1 MKIRRFE
8 KEDLSRLEMQEVQKH
23 EALGLEYPKDKSFT
37 IEDDGVVLGVFGVTE
52 IYKGRAVV
60 FSFISQ
66 KAGKG
71 MLGMIK
77 TLRKMIDDG
86 MEKTGVER
94 LEMSVLEGFEHGDRF
109 AIMLGFEFEGVMRKY
124 YKGKNYKLYARVK

>member
-1 MKIRRFE
+1 MKIRKFE
-8 KEDLSRLEMQEVQKH
+8 KDDLSRLEMQEVQKH
-23 EALGLEYPKDKSFT
+23 EAIGLEYPKDKSFT
-37 IEDDGVVLGVFGVTE
+37 IEDDGVVLGVFGVME

-60 FSFISQ
+60 FSFIS
-66 KAGKG
+66 KRAGKG
-71 MLGMIK
+71 MLGLIK

-109 AIMLGFEFEGVMRKY
+109 ATMLGFEFEGVMRKY
-124 YKGKNYKLYARVK
+124 YKGRNYKLYARVK